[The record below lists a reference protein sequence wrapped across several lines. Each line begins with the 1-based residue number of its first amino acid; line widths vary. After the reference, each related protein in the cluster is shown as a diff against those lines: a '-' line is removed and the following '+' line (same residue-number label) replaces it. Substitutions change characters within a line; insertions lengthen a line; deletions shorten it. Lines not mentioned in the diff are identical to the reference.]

1 MDKSNQIENVE
12 ETLMEDEEAANA
24 EPFTQG
30 TEKSDSDE
38 KSPPLRDIVV
48 DIITNYVTAG
58 QESHADNDNDTDA
71 DELCAVRDA
80 FETMMSQGLRDY
92 EKKLQ
97 LENLMNLGPGKR
109 KELSNEWKA
118 LCVEEMKL
126 IAKKLRFSA
135 KLAEAV
141 N

>member
-1 MDKSNQIENVE
+1 
-12 ETLMEDEEAANA
+12 MEDEEETAANG
-24 EPFTQG
+24 EP
-30 TEKSDSDE
+30 
-38 KSPPLRDIVV
+38 RDVVV
-48 DIITNYVTAG
+48 DKITDYVTAG
-58 QESHADNDNDTDA
+58 QDTDA

-80 FETMMSQGLRDY
+80 FETIMSQGLRDY

-97 LENLMNLGPGKR
+97 LENLMNLGTGKR

-118 LCVEEMKL
+118 LCLEETKL
-126 IAKKLRFSA
+126 IVKKLRFSA